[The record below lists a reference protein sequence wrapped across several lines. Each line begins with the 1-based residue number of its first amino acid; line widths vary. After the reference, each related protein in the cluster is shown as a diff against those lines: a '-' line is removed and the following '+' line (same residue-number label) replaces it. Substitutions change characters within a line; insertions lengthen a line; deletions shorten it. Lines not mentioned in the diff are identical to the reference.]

1 MVGMGDMM
9 GMMKKAKQMQ
19 KDMEKMQK
27 DLEKVEMS
35 STIADMVTVTV
46 SGKGDMKALKIE
58 DSAMADKETLED
70 MILAA
75 FNDAKDKANAH
86 TEAEMKKITGGIN
99 IPGF

>member
-35 STIADMVTVTV
+35 STIADMVTVAV
-46 SGKGDMKALKIE
+46 SGKGAMTKLEISDA
-58 DSAMADKETLED
+58 AMADKETLED

-75 FNDAKDKANAH
+75 FNEAKDKVN
-86 TEAEMKKITGGIN
+86 TYSETEMKKITGGIN
-99 IPGF
+99 LPF

>member
-46 SGKGDMKALKIE
+46 SGKGDMKKLELA

-70 MILAA
+70 MIVAA
-75 FNDAKDKANAH
+75 FNEAKDKVNAH
-86 TEAEMKKITGGIN
+86 TETEMKKITGGIN
-99 IPGF
+99 LPF